1 MTGLVNSHTGF
12 SPLQEVW
19 LGDTYPENFYD
30 HLPNEIADAFC
41 HITEL
46 TRQDTQNLQV
56 FLEGRGITVRRPVF
70 GKIDLYLDDKDNL
83 VKPPVTPRDHY
94 FTLGNTLYSL
104 HNKLDHDPWQHWLT
118 HYAQHGE
125 HVVTDREQSIN
136 CLNPPS
142 LVRVGRDL
150 FLDTETHKH
159 VWGYMCEW
167 MVQAGKTYR
176 MNICETGGHCDGVF
190 CPVAPGLIV
199 SSHYKNDYHVSFP
212 GWEVYRVPN
221 TLNNFKFTLQH
232 PNWFANHPAVDV
244 NRAFGQHI
252 IDKARDWVGTAQE
265 TVYEVNMLVLDEH
278 NVVAMKEYPPLFE
291 WLHKRGITVHLFDLR
306 TRQFWD
312 GGWHCFTLDIRRQDS
327 CHDYFPE
334 RGSNGVYWRLD

>member
-1 MTGLVNSHTGF
+1 MINSHTGF
-12 SPLQEVW
+12 APLQEVW

-46 TRQDTQNLQV
+46 TRQDTGQLQK

-70 GKIDLYLDDKDNL
+70 DTINHYVDQHDNL
-83 VKPPVTPRDHY
+83 VKPPVTPRDNY
-94 FTLGNTLYSL
+94 LVLGSTLYSL
-104 HNKLDHDPWQHWLT
+104 HNQLGRDPWNHWMDY
-118 HYAQHGE
+118 YASQGQD
-125 HVVTDREQSIN
+125 VQRPQDQPIN
-136 CLNPPS
+136 CLHPPS

-150 FLDTETHKH
+150 FVDTVTHEH

-167 MVQAGKTYR
+167 MIDAAKTYR
-176 MNICETGGHCDGVF
+176 VNVCNTDGHSDAVF
-190 CPVAPGLIV
+190 CPVAPGVIV
-199 SSHYKNDYHVSFP
+199 TSHYKNNYDVSFP
-212 GWEVYRVPN
+212 DWEVYRVPN
-221 TLNNFKFTLQH
+221 TLNNFKFSEQH
-232 PNWFANHPAVDV
+232 PHWHANHPAVDV

-252 IDKARDWVGTAQE
+252 IDKAQDWIGNATE
-265 TVYEVNMLVLDEH
+265 TVYEVNMLVLDQH

-312 GGWHCFTLDIRRQDS
+312 GGWHCFTLDIRRQETFT
-327 CHDYFPE
+327 DYFAD
-334 RGSNGVYWRLD
+334 RGPNGVYWRLD